1 MLFANVYGHSH
12 SIGYLCGPMRN
23 SYAKSAATQARS
35 HTGMK
40 RAKLDDSAHPRSL
53 MLSSALE
60 ATVSARR
67 DAFKRSEPYASI
79 IQKDGT
85 DVSESSGAVCKL
97 HPPHWTRNS

>member
-1 MLFANVYGHSH
+1 MSANVYGHSH
-12 SIGYLCGPMRN
+12 SIGSLCGPMRN

-40 RAKLDDSAHPRSL
+40 RARLADSAHLRSL

-67 DAFKRSEPYASI
+67 DVFKRSESSVSI
-79 IQKDGT
+79 IRKD
-85 DVSESSGAVCKL
+85 EY
-97 HPPHWTRNS
+97 